1 MTRVNSRTTVNSQST
16 VRIRSAGTRLT
27 VSALVLVVCVVAVSA
42 VGLMLGS
49 RALPLTDVLGALA
62 GQPTGDASIIVWD
75 QRLPRTLLGLMVGA
89 ALGIGGAVAQGLT
102 RNALADPGLLG
113 VSAGAAL
120 TIVIGTFTFGI
131 TALAPQLALGILGAG
146 MAGAA
151 VLLLG
156 TRSSIAA
163 TPQGFALIG
172 VAISAILGSIAS
184 TLVLLDASTLD
195 EYRFWLVGSLAGRG
209 TSTLTTVGPVLLVGT
224 VAAIAC
230 SRLLDALALGD
241 DAAAALGVRLRRARI
256 LAGIAVIVLTGAAV
270 AAAGPIAFVGLAV
283 PHAARALSG
292 PGASWLLPFS
302 GALGA
307 VLLVTA
313 DVLGRV
319 VSRPS
324 ELQAGVVTA
333 LVGAPVALLLI
344 ARARHAGQA

>member
-1 MTRVNSRTTVNSQST
+1 MT
-16 VRIRSAGTRLT
+16 SASGWSATSRLT
-27 VSALVLVVCVVAVSA
+27 ASASALAVGVVAVTA

-49 RALPLTDVLGALA
+49 RALPITEVLSALA
-62 GQPTGDASIIVWD
+62 GQHIGDASIIVWD
-75 QRLPRTLLGLMVGA
+75 QRLPRTLLGLLVGA

-120 TIVIGTFTFGI
+120 AIVIGTFTFGI
-131 TALAPQLALGILGAG
+131 TALAPQLALGIVGATA
-146 MAGAA
+146 AGAA
-151 VLLLG
+151 VMLFG
-156 TRSSIAA
+156 TRSSIAS

-172 VAISAILGSIAS
+172 VAISAILASIAS
-184 TLVLLDASTLD
+184 TLVLLDANTLD

-209 TSTLTTVGPVLLVGT
+209 TATLTAVTPVILVGIALA
-224 VAAIAC
+224 VAC

-241 DAAAALGVRLRRARI
+241 DAAQALGVGLRRARI
-256 LAGIAVIVLTGAAV
+256 LAGAAVIVLTGAAV

-292 PGASWLLPFS
+292 PRASWLLPFS

-313 DVLGRV
+313 DVVGRI

-324 ELQAGVVTA
+324 ELQAGVVTS

-344 ARARHAGQA
+344 ARSRSGGPA

>member
-1 MTRVNSRTTVNSQST
+1 VTTAT
-16 VRIRSAGTRLT
+16 KAPATKAAATGRSATGRLT
-27 VSALVLVVCVVAVSA
+27 AVALTLAVSVVAVTA

-49 RALPLTDVLGALA
+49 RALPLTDVLNALTA
-62 GQPTGDASIIVWD
+62 PDTSDASIIVWD
-75 QRLPRTLLGLMVGA
+75 QRLPRTLLGLLVGA

-120 TIVIGTFTFGI
+120 SIVIGTFTFGI
-131 TALAPQLALGILGAG
+131 TALAPQLILGIVGAS

-151 VLLLG
+151 VLMIG

-184 TLVLLDASTLD
+184 TLVLLDANTLD

-209 TSTLTTVGPVLLVGT
+209 TSTLTAVAPVILVG
-224 VAAIAC
+224 IALALGC
-230 SRLLDALALGD
+230 SRLLDGLALGD
-241 DAAAALGVRLRRARI
+241 DAAQALGIGLRKARF
-256 LAGIAVIVLTGAAV
+256 LAGAAVIVLTAAAV

-283 PHAARALSG
+283 PHAARSLSG
-292 PGASWLLPFS
+292 PRATWLLPFS

-313 DVLGRV
+313 DILGRI

-344 ARARHAGQA
+344 ARARSGSAA

>member
-1 MTRVNSRTTVNSQST
+1 MTTVSRT
-16 VRIRSAGTRLT
+16 SASGTTAAGWSATGRLT
-27 VSALVLVVCVVAVSA
+27 ASALALAVGVVAVSA

-49 RALPLTDVLGALA
+49 RALPLTDVLAALA
-62 GQPTGDASIIVWD
+62 GQDSGDASIIVWD
-75 QRLPRTLLGLMVGA
+75 QRLPRTLLGLLVGA

-120 TIVIGTFTFGI
+120 AIVIGTFTFGI
-131 TALAPQLALGILGAG
+131 TALAPQLVLGIVGATA
-146 MAGAA
+146 AGAA

-184 TLVLLDASTLD
+184 TLVLLDANTLD

-209 TSTLTTVGPVLLVGT
+209 TSTLTAVAPVILVG
-224 VAAIAC
+224 IALALGC
-230 SRLLDALALGD
+230 SRLLDGLALGD
-241 DAAAALGVRLRRARI
+241 DAAQALGVGLRRARI
-256 LAGIAVIVLTGAAV
+256 LAGTAVIVLTGAAV

-292 PGASWLLPFS
+292 PRASWLLPFS

-313 DVLGRV
+313 DVLGRII
-319 VSRPS
+319 SRPS

-344 ARARHAGQA
+344 TRARSGGAV